1 MRKNLDRVR
10 RSSVQSL
17 GRQLSLALLVVIL
30 QPVALSVHG
39 SATAAAGSPAPVTA
53 WTRYHYDPS
62 NNALIAEPH
71 RAAVSWRSPVV
82 QDKIRAVSIVGETV
96 YAIGAGKA
104 HAVYALNRTTGKPLW
119 MTPLDNV
126 IMSQAIVAGGRV
138 FVGTGN
144 NYMRAAPA
152 PDYRTVMRGTGFNSI
167 YALDAASGR
176 IVWRLLL
183 QGEAMPTP
191 IYRDGVLYWVTG
203 DRRFLAIDAA
213 SGRIAWSLQ
222 IPSYMSMASIAE
234 DGNLLIFGGAH
245 PYAEYA
251 VDLTTRRVAWRHQ
264 FSTFKGLPVT
274 GAIDDCSPAA
284 YQHTVFCTGTASA
297 NPTPNGGDPI
307 RQFAWALD
315 TRSGS
320 LLWAYDQGAGKLPN
334 NFAAGVPIAIGGVV
348 YVESPGNKGLQ
359 ALDAGTGRLL
369 WQATLKA
376 ADSSSSVLDG
386 ANVFIGDNAGTLYEF
401 DARSGRLLHRM
412 LLGGGVSNLGMVLD
426 SGTLYV
432 PNALGGVVDAIPERV
447 LDAAPT
453 LEVSQPQGVAVS
465 QCSKPA
471 DCG

>member
-1 MRKNLDRVR
+1 MSGNLFI
-10 RSSVQSL
+10 VQGL
-17 GRQLSLALLVVIL
+17 GRRFSLALLVVML
-30 QPVALSVHG
+30 QPAALSFHAGAV
-39 SATAAAGSPAPVTA
+39 AAANSTGQAAA

-62 NNALIAEPH
+62 NNALISEPH

-96 YAIGAGKA
+96 YAIGAGKG
-104 HAVYALNRTTGKPLW
+104 HAVYALDRTTGKPLW
-119 MTPLDNV
+119 TTPLDNV

-138 FVGTGN
+138 VVGTGN

-152 PDYRTVMRGTGFNSI
+152 PDYRTVVRGTDFNSI

-176 IVWRLLL
+176 IVWRLPL

-251 VDLTTRRVAWRHQ
+251 VDLTTRRVVWQHQ
-264 FSTFKGLPVT
+264 FATFKGLPVT
-274 GAIDDCSPAA
+274 GAIDDCSPAV

-297 NPTPNGGDPI
+297 NPTPNGGAAI

-315 TRSGS
+315 TRGGS

-334 NFAAGVPIAIGGVV
+334 NFAAGVPIAAGGVA
-348 YVESPGNKGLQ
+348 YLESPGNKGLQ
-359 ALDAGTGRLL
+359 ALDTRTGQLL

-376 ADSSSSVLDG
+376 TDSSSPVLDG
-386 ANVFIGDNAGTLYEF
+386 ASLFIGDNAGTLYEF
-401 DARSGRLLHRM
+401 NARNGRLLHRM
-412 LLGGGVSNLGMVLD
+412 LLGGGVSNLGMALD

-453 LEVSQPQGVAVS
+453 LEVAPPQGVVVS

>member
-1 MRKNLDRVR
+1 MSGNLFI
-10 RSSVQSL
+10 VQGL
-17 GRQLSLALLVVIL
+17 GRRLSLALLVVML
-30 QPVALSVHG
+30 QPAALSFHADAV
-39 SATAAAGSPAPVTA
+39 AAANSTGQAAA

-62 NNALIAEPH
+62 NNALISEPH

-104 HAVYALNRTTGKPLW
+104 HAVYALDRTTGKPLW
-119 MTPLDNV
+119 TTPLDNV

-152 PDYRTVMRGTGFNSI
+152 PDYRTVVRGTDFNSI

-176 IVWRLLL
+176 IVWRLPL

-203 DRRFLAIDAA
+203 DRRFLVIDAA

-251 VDLTTRRVAWRHQ
+251 VDLTTRRVVWQHQ
-264 FSTFKGLPVT
+264 FATFKGLPVT
-274 GAIDDCSPAA
+274 GAIDDCSPAV

-297 NPTPNGGDPI
+297 NPTPNGGAAI

-315 TRSGS
+315 TRGGS
-320 LLWAYDQGAGKLPN
+320 LLWVYDQGAGKLPN
-334 NFAAGVPIAIGGVV
+334 NFAAGVPIAAGGVV
-348 YVESPGNKGLQ
+348 YLESPGNKGLQ
-359 ALDAGTGRLL
+359 ALDTRTGQLL
-369 WQATLKA
+369 WPATLKA
-376 ADSSSSVLDG
+376 TDSSSPVLDG
-386 ANVFIGDNAGTLYEF
+386 ASLFIGDNAGTLYEF
-401 DARSGRLLHRM
+401 NARNGRLLHRM
-412 LLGGGVSNLGMVLD
+412 LLGGGVSNLGMALD

-453 LEVSQPQGVAVS
+453 LEVAPPQGVVTS
-465 QCSKPA
+465 QCGKPA